1 MSIAQKD
8 VRSDWKAEHLET
20 MAREFKWGAIQSKSE
35 LFKGERAKLVT
46 GAFNPQMVDMT
57 FLPAAVNVGSEGSP
71 LPVAVIEELI
81 RRSPHRIISKTCTCR
96 DAHNCT
102 QHSKEIG
109 CIHIG
114 AATAEE
120 SDELCTHA
128 TVEEAIAHL
137 HKAVDDG
144 LMPFIGH
151 VFYDHLYWDVNF
163 EKPFLTICFCC
174 ECCCTNFNSYRT
186 GMLLNEEAQG
196 IFKKLDGLH
205 VHIDANKCIGCGTC
219 VEKCFNHALKIGEDG
234 ISVWDE
240 ARCKG
245 CSSCAIHCPQKA
257 ISITIDDVQKAVD
270 DLLKRLDPQVGGL
283 PLDEYK
289 MDL

>member
-1 MSIAQKD
+1 MSIAKKGE
-8 VRSDWKAEHLET
+8 RSTWNADHLET
-20 MAREFKWGAIQSKSE
+20 MAREFQMGTILSHSE
-35 LFKGERAKLVT
+35 LYKESRAEAVT
-46 GAFNPQMVDMT
+46 AAFSNPDLLDMT
-57 FLPAAVNVGSEGSP
+57 FLPASVNVGSEGSP

-96 DAHNCT
+96 DAKNCT
-102 QHSKEIG
+102 EHDKNIG

-120 SDELCTHA
+120 SSDLCYHA
-128 TVEEAIAHL
+128 TVEEAISHL

-151 VFYDHLYWDVNF
+151 VFYDHIYWDVDF
-163 EKPFLTICFCC
+163 TSPFLTVCLCC
-174 ECCCTNFNSYRT
+174 ECCCTNFNNYRQ
-186 GMLLNEEAQG
+186 GMIRGEAQDR
-196 IFKKLDGLH
+196 FKKLDGLT
-205 VHIDANKCIGCGTC
+205 VKVDANKCIGCGTC
-219 VEKCFNHALKIGEDG
+219 VEKCFNHALKIVDG
-234 ISVWDE
+234 VPVWNE
-240 ARCKG
+240 AACKG
-245 CSSCAIHCPQKA
+245 CSCCALNCPQKA
-257 ISITIDDVQKAVD
+257 ITVEIADVKAAVD